1 MRVLGGLPQ
10 RAFATGG
17 GPCGVRAGF
26 AGQRPILGRSPFVAP
41 ALLPALQ
48 RARREYTQVAPPH
61 EMRGAV
67 VKLSYR

>member
-17 GPCGVRAGF
+17 GPCGIRRA
-26 AGQRPILGRSPFVAP
+26 AP
-41 ALLPALQ
+41 HSCACARRRHWLLPALR